1 MPIINVT
8 VGELPKEKKK
18 LLIEKLVT
26 ASMEVTGAPESSH
39 MVVIQ
44 EYPLDALSLGKKTV
58 EEFIAE
64 K

>member
-8 VGELPKEKKK
+8 VGELTKEKKK
-18 LLIEKLVT
+18 ALIEKLVS

-39 MVVIQ
+39 MVVIE

-58 EEFIAE
+58 EDYLAG